1 MSEPEERPVLTVQ
14 ETAELLGIERHF
26 VYRLIESGVIP
37 CVKLSPSVWRIP
49 REMLL
54 QRLEEI
60 ALQASQEP
68 KGKQRQRGDGR

>member
-26 VYRLIESGVIP
+26 VYRLIASGVIP
-37 CVKLSPSVWRIP
+37 CVKLSPSVWRVP
-49 REMLL
+49 RAMLL

-60 ALQASQEP
+60 ASNAPETDTESPSL
-68 KGKQRQRGDGR
+68 R